1 MEELEERFGANLR
14 LLDREQ
20 HGVRIEEDEVGNFLV
35 GHRFTLVAKVLMEK
49 VVPKEG
55 FVGVFSRSWKGSSE
69 VSIKEVAEKRFLVCF
84 ANQLGMARVLDMEP
98 WTFCDA
104 QVLLVEVHDMMCGR
118 LNSLQE
124 SFGYNCTGS
133 LL

>member
-20 HGVRIEEDEVGNFLV
+20 HGGL
-35 GHRFTLVAKVLMEK
+35 L
-49 VVPKEG
+49 G
-55 FVGVFSRSWKGSSE
+55 FVGVFSRLWKGSSE

-98 WTFCDA
+98 LTFCDA
-104 QVLLVEVHDMMCGR
+104 LVLLIEIHDMMCGR